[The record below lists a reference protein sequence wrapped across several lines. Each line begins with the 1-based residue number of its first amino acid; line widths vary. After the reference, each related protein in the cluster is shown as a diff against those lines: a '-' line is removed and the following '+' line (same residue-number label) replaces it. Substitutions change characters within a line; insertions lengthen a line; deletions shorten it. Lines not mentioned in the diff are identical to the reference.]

1 MKKKKKIVVLISI
14 LIVLIFAGIL
24 CYPFL
29 KMVFRLDFSQDYRKI
44 VGAEEIIFQD
54 RTAPGNSYCRGTCGL
69 KRISPEKAEELEAYD
84 ANTDICEADGALI
97 EKLRTENTVEQIVI
111 SPDEQYI
118 LYQEIE
124 YGYSGGYTSD
134 DEYCY
139 YRVVSVDSGEIVTI
153 YQGYREWYEL
163 SW

>member
-1 MKKKKKIVVLISI
+1 M
-14 LIVLIFAGIL
+14 
-24 CYPFL
+24 
-29 KMVFRLDFSQDYRKI
+29 
-44 VGAEEIIFQD
+44 
-54 RTAPGNSYCRGTCGL
+54 
-69 KRISPEKAEELEAYD
+69 KRISPEKAEELAEYD

-124 YGYSGGYTSD
+124 YGYYGGYTSD

-139 YRVVSVDSGEIVTI
+139 YRVVRVDSGETITI